1 MNTTLEIVVACMHA
15 CMHTLDA
22 YTRNIRIHC
31 GSSWPM
37 RGGSCMHTLSKLLR
51 QNIMHAC
58 MHACICI
65 YKKHRDLQIQP
76 VDGLGTG
83 FASLELGVT
92 SAFFTLM
99 HAVIN
104 EKFTDPCGSDRRN
117 GPDSLY
123 EDRLLVRWSRP
134 PRCGLR
140 GALQRREADAQLSVQ
155 TVQQSVLE
163 DFPKDNRQL
172 PY

>member
-1 MNTTLEIVVACMHA
+1 
-15 CMHTLDA
+15 
-22 YTRNIRIHC
+22 
-31 GSSWPM
+31 
-37 RGGSCMHTLSKLLR
+37 
-51 QNIMHAC
+51 MHAC
-58 MHACICI
+58 MHAII
-65 YKKHRDLQIQP
+65 HE
-76 VDGLGTG
+76 T
-83 FASLELGVT
+83 
-92 SAFFTLM
+92 
-99 HAVIN
+99 
-104 EKFTDPCGSDRRN
+104 FTDPGGSDRRN